1 MERFKTAKRYINRF
15 GEHKPIMADIVIK
28 YYGTKLLV
36 VSLPDSQSYIWSDHN
51 MVGRIKLWMQSHS
64 KMCALTINEEGTN
77 FL

>member
-36 VSLPDSQSYIWSDHN
+36 VSLPDSQSYVC
-51 MVGRIKLWMQSHS
+51 MVRPQHGWKNQIMEAKPFENV
-64 KMCALTINEEGTN
+64 CVNY
-77 FL
+77 